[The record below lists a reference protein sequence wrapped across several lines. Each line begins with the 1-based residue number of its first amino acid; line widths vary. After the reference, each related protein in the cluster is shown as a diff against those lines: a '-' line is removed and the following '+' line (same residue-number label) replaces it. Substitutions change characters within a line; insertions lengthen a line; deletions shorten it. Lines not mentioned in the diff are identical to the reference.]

1 MICGRAEPSTCTT
14 AAIRSTG
21 ELRFFDERWS
31 LHRDFFADVGK
42 FLKPGGMIV
51 VVENNHGSTAETF
64 RSMIDEAGL
73 CTVFVRNCEGRRT
86 PYDRMYYIG
95 IARVAIRFPHG
106 RLPLGN
112 NQPVKFKSSEIDS
125 NVASTQP
132 RL

>member
-64 RSMIDEAGL
+64 RSMIDEAGF

-95 IARVAIRFPHG
+95 IARRGDTVPAWALAAG
-106 RLPLGN
+106 
-112 NQPVKFKSSEIDS
+112 Q
-125 NVASTQP
+125 
-132 RL
+132 

>member
-1 MICGRAEPSTCTT
+1 MICGRAQPSTCTT

-31 LHRDFFADVGK
+31 LHRDFFADVDK

-51 VVENNHGSTAETF
+51 VVENNHGSTADTF

-73 CTVFVRNCEGRRT
+73 CAVFVRNCEGRRT

-95 IARVAIRFPHG
+95 IARRGDTVPAWALAAG
-106 RLPLGN
+106 
-112 NQPVKFKSSEIDS
+112 Q
-125 NVASTQP
+125 
-132 RL
+132 